1 MENKTYK
8 VGDTFKP
15 KRSKTEYTVVA
26 TFEDNGEHFFV
37 AKKPSNYEGW
47 YYSNIFYY
55 DEEGKIK
62 QRN

>member
-15 KRSKTEYTVVA
+15 KRGKTEYTVVA
-26 TFEDNGEHFFV
+26 TFDDNGEQFLV
-37 AKKPSNYEGW
+37 GKKPSGYDSW
-47 YYSNIFYY
+47 FYSNIFSY
-55 DEEGKIK
+55 DEEGNLT